1 MAAMAVRD
9 TPVTRPVLN
18 SDGPTHPDHWQ
29 ECCDSGP
36 TRGSSRVAAPSMLEA
51 GGGYAAAGTPSRE
64 RVREDLMSHTS
75 ALARSGGT
83 TRRTWRVLRDFF
95 AIQVELHE
103 RAALRNTPWEEDL
116 LHWAGDGTAL
126 HGWLVPPAGQR
137 RSTTRSGWC
146 PGLAVRRRQSF

>member
-1 MAAMAVRD
+1 
-9 TPVTRPVLN
+9 
-18 SDGPTHPDHWQ
+18 
-29 ECCDSGP
+29 
-36 TRGSSRVAAPSMLEA
+36 MLEA

-103 RAALRNTPWEEDL
+103 RAALMNRPWEEDL

-126 HGWLVPPAGQR
+126 HGWLVPPAGHH
-137 RSTTRSGWC
+137 RSTTRGGWC
-146 PGLAVRRRQSF
+146 PGLAVRRPQSF